1 MKCLGPHI
9 PMCAVSEAQG
19 RSTSVQEL
27 PGRDSGGR
35 NGPRPTSPLSKR
47 GMVNPQLIIN
57 LYFAKWPQ
65 TRARISCSGAPTAA
79 DRWWGG

>member
-19 RSTSVQEL
+19 RSMSVQEL
-27 PGRDSGGR
+27 HQRGAGGR
-35 NGPRPTSPLSKR
+35 KWPRPTSPLSKR

-57 LYFAKWPQ
+57 LFRQLATNLALEP
-65 TRARISCSGAPTAA
+65 
-79 DRWWGG
+79 